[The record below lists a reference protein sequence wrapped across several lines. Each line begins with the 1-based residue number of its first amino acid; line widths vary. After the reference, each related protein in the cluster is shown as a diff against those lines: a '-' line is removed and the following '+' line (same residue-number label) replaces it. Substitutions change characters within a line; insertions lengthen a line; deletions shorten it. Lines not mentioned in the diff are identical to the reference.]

1 MRALSRALQ
10 TYRPNEQDYLTELV
24 SLRREIEF
32 LEDFIDESS
41 SHRSLAPAIEDLRE
55 RESAIK
61 KALLESELPPV
72 PDELRNPFT
81 RQRTPEEKEYI
92 RRLIKKHSKKRA
104 KPSCRLSEQR

>member
-10 TYRPNEQDYLTELV
+10 IYRPNEREYLTELV

-61 KALLESELPPV
+61 KALQESELPPV
-72 PDELRNPFT
+72 PDDLRNPFT
-81 RQRTPEEKEYI
+81 KPRTPDEKEYI
-92 RRLIKKHSKKRA
+92 RQLIKKHSGR
-104 KPSCRLSEQR
+104 RD